1 MPRNNM
7 SAALGLFFMGLPL
20 LEIALF
26 IVVGRQIGVVP
37 TIALTVLTTIVGIS
51 LARIEGFATLRA
63 VDEGLKR
70 GEPPV
75 KEMLSGALIVIGGIL
90 LAIPGFFTDAI
101 GVLLLIRPLRLL
113 ACAGLTRYFGGPGN
127 SYRGRNGPRVIDVTA
142 VEIDTD
148 RRGSEL

>member
-7 SAALGLFFMGLPL
+7 SAVFGLLFMGLPL

-26 IVVGRQIGVVP
+26 ILVGRQIGVAP
-37 TIALTVLTTIVGIS
+37 TIALTLVTTVAGIT

-75 KEMLSGALIVIGGIL
+75 NEMLSGALVVVGGIL

-101 GVLLLIRPLRLL
+101 GILLLIRPLRLM
-113 ACAGLTRYFGGPGN
+113 ACAALTRYFTGGPG
-127 SYRGRNGPRVIDVTA
+127 SYRDRNGPRVIEATA
-142 VEIDTD
+142 VEIDPD
-148 RRGSEL
+148 GRG